1 MSTIQFESEK
11 TRTKWTKWYRW
22 CWRWCFKSCRRLSE
36 SVIIKK
42 QCFFL
47 YLFLERQVEDVAK
60 CCCTCQKTSVLGTD
74 TTNNLCNMW
83 VTDSCYQNKRPIE
96 DASGHHQDLLDPA
109 LFHFTKDDQTFTWLA
124 LKLQASNPE
133 TRKRKK
139 IDVDMEDAIFNGV
152 QSLFQDVSKLYCVC
166 HMEQR
171 DEIKIGKFF
180 AKFKYSENEKVFKV
194 NHYWREEI

>member
-96 DASGHHQDLLDPA
+96 DASGHHPDLLDPA

-133 TRKRKK
+133 TRKRKNWRWYGRRYLQWSA
-139 IDVDMEDAIFNGV
+139 VPF
-152 QSLFQDVSKLYCVC
+152 SRCV
-166 HMEQR
+166 
-171 DEIKIGKFF
+171 
-180 AKFKYSENEKVFKV
+180 KVILCLP
-194 NHYWREEI
+194 HGTAGWD